1 MKSVYLLL
9 ERYNLSIRHA
19 SHIGQKLSLNA
30 KNDYYSFLYETV
42 KYRKIYNINDNFDL
56 IINCDETPLFFEM
69 VDKTTI
75 KKGEKNII
83 ITTKG
88 SKKKH
93 ITCLLAITASGKKL
107 KPLLIFKGLDN
118 GLIEKKLN
126 SIKVVKNKD
135 TEKPVFIFPS

>member
-1 MKSVYLLL
+1 MKHHFFLKWQIKLL
-9 ERYNLSIRHA
+9 
-19 SHIGQKLSLNA
+19 QK
-30 KNDYYSFLYETV
+30 
-42 KYRKIYNINDNFDL
+42 
-56 IINCDETPLFFEM
+56 
-69 VDKTTI
+69 

-93 ITCLLAITASGKKL
+93 ITCLLAITANGKKL